1 MIPFGRRRDL
11 SNSERDWVWVAQSP
25 LNSLAELLVFSTFP
39 GLLTYNHTRAGS
51 VPTDSAC
58 VCPILPVHRWGSS
71 IQWMKLYAH
80 YVLQYNSVDTKVD
93 TFISIGLTTISLSF
107 SIGSKLI
114 GWEQRVSIIVTS
126 ENSISISGQNSRAFK
141 THQQLED
148 II

>member
-1 MIPFGRRRDL
+1 MIPYGRRRDL
-11 SNSERDWVWVAQSP
+11 SNWERDCVWVAQSP
-25 LNSLAELLVFSTFP
+25 LNSLAELLVLSTFSS
-39 GLLTYNHTRAGS
+39 LLTYNHTRAGS
-51 VPTDSAC
+51 VHTDSAC
-58 VCPILPVHRWGSS
+58 VYPILPMHRRGNS

-107 SIGSKLI
+107 SIGSKLT
-114 GWEQRVSIIVTS
+114 GWKQGVAIIVTS
-126 ENSISISGQNSRAFK
+126 ENSMSISGQNSRAFK